1 VHKAL
6 ALVLLLVSL
15 AAPALAQGADPHL
28 TIDTAATALPTTSGF
43 SRLELEKERD
53 AYLYV
58 PATLNAAV
66 PAPLVVVLHGAGGT
80 AGPALQMLQAEAD
93 RWGAILLAPQSRRLR
108 WDAIEGSFGPDVDFI
123 ARALSRVLASY
134 RIDRGHMAL
143 AGISDG
149 ATYALSLGLA
159 NGDRFGH
166 VMAFSPGFVAP
177 TRAVGKPRFYVSH
190 GTQDTVLPIG
200 ETSRVIVPQLK
211 ARGYDVQYDEFDGG
225 HRLPP
230 DLAARAMRRFL
241 GPS

>member
-1 VHKAL
+1 MLRQL
-6 ALVLLLVSL
+6 ALILLLATLGAPAV
-15 AAPALAQGADPHL
+15 AAPGDPRL
-28 TIDTAATALPTTSGF
+28 GIDVAATALPTTSGF
-43 SRLELEKERD
+43 SRLELETERD

-58 PATLNAAV
+58 PPTLNAAL

-108 WDAIEGSFGPDVDFI
+108 WDAIEGSFGPDVEFI
-123 ARALSRVLASY
+123 ARAVSRVLASY

-159 NGDRFGH
+159 NGDLFGH

-177 TRAVGKPRFYVSH
+177 TRRVGQPRFYVSH
-190 GTQDTVLPIG
+190 GTQDTVLPID
-200 ETSRVIVPQLK
+200 ECSRVLVPQL
-211 ARGYDVQYDEFDGG
+211 RGYGYDVQYDEFEGG

>member
-1 VHKAL
+1 MRKAL
-6 ALVLLLVSL
+6 ALAWFLAAL
-15 AAPALAQGADPHL
+15 AAPALSQPTDPHL
-28 TIDTAATALPTTSGF
+28 TIDTAATTLPTTSGF

-58 PATLNAAV
+58 PPTLNAAV

-93 RWGAILLAPQSRRLR
+93 RWGVILLAPQSRKLR

-134 RIDRGHMAL
+134 KIDRGHIAL

-149 ATYALSLGLA
+149 ASYALSLGLA
-159 NGDRFGH
+159 NGDLFGH
-166 VMAFSPGFVAP
+166 VMAFSPGFMAP
-177 TRAVGKPRFYVSH
+177 TRRVGQPRFYVSH
-190 GTQDTVLPIG
+190 GTQDKILPID
-200 ETSRVIVPQLK
+200 ECSRVIVPQLRE
-211 ARGYDVQYDEFDGG
+211 RGYDVQYDEFVGG

-230 DLAARAMRRFL
+230 DLAGVAMRRFL